1 MLSKRVLAIIA
12 GVALCVV
19 MGTSCA
25 SVTRDIRQVEAH
37 PTKNVTLLQSYDTKT
52 SMFGATTTTYQFW
65 YCTQEGNTI
74 TCQKNCGNERKCPT
88 STALDVDVS
97 PSAVARGDSAQRSG
111 SEASEPEPSSSDETE
126 SMESDPME
134 SDEMESDEMDSSG
147 FKTGD
152 DSDSNSNQGGD
163 Q

>member
-52 SMFGATTTTYQFW
+52 SMFGSTTTTYQFW
-65 YCTQEGNTI
+65 YCTQDGNTI

-97 PSAVARGDSAQRSG
+97 PSAVARGDSSQRSDSDT
-111 SEASEPEPSSSDETE
+111 SEQEPSSSEE
-126 SMESDPME
+126 SEPMESDP
-134 SDEMESDEMDSSG
+134 MESDEMDSSG
-147 FKTGD
+147 FKSGD
-152 DSDSNSNQGGD
+152 ESDSDSNQGGD